1 MFWWLELYEGPQL
14 WTASISIPH
23 LGHIP
28 VLVSTEST
36 NWTPIDIFQVM
47 AFRIY
52 GSTRKHVRMPQFF
65 WISRHSR
72 GRTEILMR
80 TRRSRMLIIM
90 MMIDHGDYEWLWY
103 CVLFEPLRTNR
114 NCSPCQGDFCSP
126 KNVAP
131 CCDLALRRLCISKWW
146 RKQPTSTR
154 IFMWNGCLVGKPP
167 KNDMTFEVTTTSTK
181 SVFMYIYIYRFKDIY
196 VYHTRMLV
204 LLFTPWLYTVH
215 TCESANRICF
225 NLTGM
230 QTFGKSMNP

>member
-1 MFWWLELYEGPQL
+1 
-14 WTASISIPH
+14 
-23 LGHIP
+23 
-28 VLVSTEST
+28 
-36 NWTPIDIFQVM
+36 
-47 AFRIY
+47 
-52 GSTRKHVRMPQFF
+52 
-65 WISRHSR
+65 
-72 GRTEILMR
+72 
-80 TRRSRMLIIM
+80 

>member
-80 TRRSRMLIIM
+80 TRRSRMLIINDDDWSWWLR
-90 MMIDHGDYEWLWY
+90 MIMILCSFWTLADQQK
-103 CVLFEPLRTNR
+103 LFSLSGGFLLTQNL
-114 NCSPCQGDFCSP
+114 
-126 KNVAP
+126 AP
-131 CCDLALRRLCISKWW
+131 CCDLALRRLCIGKWW

-154 IFMWNGCLVGKPP
+154 IFMWNGCLVG
-167 KNDMTFEVTTTSTK
+167 
-181 SVFMYIYIYRFKDIY
+181 
-196 VYHTRMLV
+196 
-204 LLFTPWLYTVH
+204 
-215 TCESANRICF
+215 
-225 NLTGM
+225 
-230 QTFGKSMNP
+230 